1 MWLLYLFGCRRI
13 TYNTTTR
20 SKATVRRK
28 GSMLTFA
35 FVLVGSYLLGSIP
48 FGCLAGRIRG
58 IDIRKFGSGNIGA
71 TNVVRVLGKRYG
83 YPVFVLDFLKGFG
96 AVTISTAIATQSR
109 PEWGSAEMYAV
120 LGAVSAVIGHSFPP
134 WLKFQ
139 GGKGV
144 ATSAGALFG
153 LMPLAMVIGA
163 AIWMLVFWMTRYVSV
178 ASIITATALP
188 LVIFI
193 ISARGKAGEKALF
206 YCSVCL
212 AGVVIWRHR
221 SNLSRLMRG
230 SEPRFTRK

>member
-58 IDIRKFGSGNIGA
+58 IDIRKVGSGNIGA

-96 AVTISTAIATQSR
+96 AVIISTAIATQSR
-109 PEWGSAEMYAV
+109 PAWGSAEMYAV
-120 LGAVSAVIGHSFPP
+120 LGAVSAVIGHSFSP

-139 GGKGV
+139 G
-144 ATSAGALFG
+144 
-153 LMPLAMVIGA
+153 
-163 AIWMLVFWMTRYVSV
+163 
-178 ASIITATALP
+178 
-188 LVIFI
+188 
-193 ISARGKAGEKALF
+193 
-206 YCSVCL
+206 
-212 AGVVIWRHR
+212 
-221 SNLSRLMRG
+221 
-230 SEPRFTRK
+230 